1 MPIATILEI
10 NGMGKRTQPSGAAN
24 RKRRAEKLAA
34 LEAQGV
40 LMPRITDLT
49 LEDVGSLTALTST
62 RLRFLTEWLKKK
74 LSTEDFGVFVK
85 TLSEF
90 RADAIARIAER
101 QVEADEA
108 VVRQLEAH
116 EARLTGATGL
126 VELPAPAGPIGGEL
140 MPRTDVEVNT

>member
-1 MPIATILEI
+1 MAR
-10 NGMGKRTQPSGAAN
+10 KQSSGSQN

-49 LEDVGSLTALTST
+49 LDDVGSLTALTST

-74 LSTEDFGVFVK
+74 LTTEDFGVFVK

-116 EARLTGATGL
+116 EARLTGTSGL
-126 VELPAPAGPIGGEL
+126 VELPGPPA
-140 MPRTDVEVNT
+140 RSAASSCRATST